1 MQLLNEIIKILNGT
15 ECDFIKVGKM
25 QLLVSEYED
34 IFCGE
39 NKMDVY
45 ERIYNAAMD
54 DTDPYLVNL
63 AMKIGQDDSLTLEQK
78 TDAIW
83 NLFQIRR
90 KKKAEEKAKKLSSG
104 NLDVRTD
111 RDVLSTK

>member
-1 MQLLNEIIKILNGT
+1 MKELLNKLTEILQKNESDFLKIGR
-15 ECDFIKVGKM
+15 I

-34 IFCGE
+34 IFYGE
-39 NKMDVY
+39 DKMDVY

-63 AMKIGQDDSLTLEQK
+63 AMKIGQDKSLTLEQK

-83 NLFQIRR
+83 NLFEIRR
-90 KKKAEEKAKKLSSG
+90 KKRAEEKAKKLSSG
-104 NLDVRTD
+104 KPNE
-111 RDVLSTK
+111 

>member
-1 MQLLNEIIKILNGT
+1 MKQLLNELTEILNGT
-15 ECDFIKVGKM
+15 ECDFIKIGRI

-39 NKMDVY
+39 SKMDVY

-63 AMKIGQDDSLTLEQK
+63 AMKIGQDNSLTLEQK

-83 NLFQIRR
+83 NLFEIRR
-90 KKKAEEKAKKLSSG
+90 KKRAEEKAKKLSSG
-104 NLDVRTD
+104 KLNE
-111 RDVLSTK
+111 